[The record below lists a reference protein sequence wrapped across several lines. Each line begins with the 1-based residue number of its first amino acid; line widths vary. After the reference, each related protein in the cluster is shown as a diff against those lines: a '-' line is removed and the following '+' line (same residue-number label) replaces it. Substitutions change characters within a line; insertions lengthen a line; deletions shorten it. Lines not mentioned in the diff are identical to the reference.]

1 MLKRLFAALV
11 ITTMTTC
18 STIGCGSDN
27 SQSIPAPS
35 QSESASSQTTQAPP
49 QSKPEPPK
57 PKSEKKAKTLQQ
69 QALEDPD
76 ATIGQKNALKKAI
89 MYATR
94 SHMSKAKLYNQ
105 LTSEYGEKFPPED
118 AQWAIEHLSDI
129 DWKANALEKA
139 KMYQSKQAM
148 SAERIRDQLSSAY
161 GEEFEPEEVEYAIE
175 NLPK

>member
-11 ITTMTTC
+11 IATMTTC
-18 STIGCGSDN
+18 SMIGCGNDN
-27 SQSIPAPS
+27 SQSTPVPS
-35 QSESASSQTTQAPP
+35 QSESTSSQTTQAPSRSEP
-49 QSKPEPPK
+49 ESSKPKLE
-57 PKSEKKAKTLQQ
+57 KTLQQ
-69 QALEDPD
+69 QALEDTN

-89 MYATR
+89 MYATK
-94 SHMSKAKLYNQ
+94 SYMSKAKLYNQ

-118 AQWAIEHLSDI
+118 AQWAIERLSDI

-148 SAERIRDQLSSAY
+148 SAERIRDQLSSVY